1 MKSKLMDIRVV
12 VIILSIILVGVI
24 SVGMYQFFSSQEQ
37 HGLTIV
43 SMELTH
49 GEEQSDFLLAVTVQ
63 NTGSME
69 LDDAELNLVFI
80 KDNDIV
86 DSEKQSIHLDTQLA
100 ETFTTTFP
108 HVFFET
114 GSTYKAIATVY
125 LDDRLL
131 DTKTITKQF

>member
-1 MKSKLMDIRVV
+1 MNFK
-12 VIILSIILVGVI
+12 LSIREVVLLILCLVLVGVI
-24 SVGMYQFFSSQEQ
+24 SVGLYQFFSNQEQ

-49 GEEQSDFLLAVTVQ
+49 EEEQSDFLLMVIVQ
-63 NTGSME
+63 NTGRLE
-69 LDDAELNLVFI
+69 IDEAELNLVFI

-86 DSEKQSIHLDTQLA
+86 DSEKQSIHLRTQLA

-108 HVFFET
+108 DVLFET
-114 GSTYKAIATVY
+114 GNTYKAIATVY

>member
-1 MKSKLMDIRVV
+1 MKSKLTGIGVV
-12 VIILSIILVGVI
+12 VIILSILLVGVI
-24 SVGMYQFFSSQEQ
+24 SVGLYQFFISQED

-49 GEEQSDFLLAVTVQ
+49 MEGQTDFLVSVIVQ

-69 LDDAELNLVFI
+69 IHDAELNLVFI

-86 DSEKQSIHLDTQLA
+86 DSEKQSIDLGTSLA
-100 ETFTTTFP
+100 GTFTATFP
-108 HVFFET
+108 HVLFET

-125 LDDRLL
+125 LDDMLL
-131 DTKTITKQF
+131 DTKTTTKQF

>member
-1 MKSKLMDIRVV
+1 MNFKLTIREMVLVV
-12 VIILSIILVGVI
+12 LCLVLVGVI
-24 SVGMYQFFSSQEQ
+24 SVGLYQFFSSQEQ
-37 HGLTIV
+37 QGLTIV

-49 GEEQSDFLLAVTVQ
+49 GEEQSDFLLTVRVK
-63 NTGSME
+63 NTGRLE
-69 LDDAELNLVFI
+69 IDEAELNLVFI

-86 DSEKQSIHLDTQLA
+86 DSEKKSIHLGTQLA

-108 HVFFET
+108 DVLFET
-114 GSTYKAIATVY
+114 GSIYKAIATVY